1 MKHIHYMEQEPEKV
15 DTDGARGVV
24 IRHVLT
30 EKDGAP
36 NFNLRVLTIEA
47 GGQTPDHSHPWE
59 HEFFVLSGK
68 GVCVAGDREAE
79 ANKGDVILV
88 PPDVRHCF
96 RAATEMEVI

>member
-1 MKHIHYMEQEPEKV
+1 MKHVHYMDQEPEKI
-15 DTDGARGVV
+15 DADGAKGVV

-59 HEFFVLSGK
+59 HEFFVLKGK
-68 GVCVAGDREAE
+68 GVCVTGDREAE
-79 ANKGDVILV
+79 AGEGDVILV
-88 PPDVRHCF
+88 PQDVRHCF
-96 RAATEMEVI
+96 RASTEMEVI